1 MNITKTGT
9 VNSGWYDVVSGSLS
23 MRMTHPKHLS
33 AGVYTRPGGFT
44 GPVGQSITGLEKI
57 TGAGAVT
64 RAGTFEE
71 TMLLALDRVSA
82 EDKFAGDLAQRAIT
96 EPDTVDIHDLTIA
109 QAKAAMSLDITRNI
123 LSRLVQ
129 GWRDI
134 INTR

>member
-1 MNITKTGT
+1 MDITKTA
-9 VNSGWYDVVSGSLS
+9 NNGWYDAAAGTLN
-23 MRMTHPKHLS
+23 MRMTHPKHLRADS
-33 AGVYTRPGGFT
+33 YTRAGGFT
-44 GPVGQSITGLEKI
+44 GPVGQGVIGLEKI

-71 TMLLALDRVSA
+71 AMLLALDRVSA

-96 EPDTVDIHDLTIA
+96 EPDTVDVHDLTIA
-109 QAKAAMSLDITRNI
+109 QAKAGMSLDITRNI